1 MWSEVSLLSH
11 FKAVFEVENS
21 KDLIVGC
28 YYYKNEWNIRLTRLV
43 ETSVHRLGGDSS
55 VHRVAGVF
63 FLLQNVCKL
72 KLFCCDINTCGEQFG
87 NIIKICKSS
96 HTFWTISLPRIYSRS
111 IIRNADKRMNMD
123 VSYTL

>member
-21 KDLIVGC
+21 KDLMVGC
-28 YYYKNEWNIRLTRLV
+28 YYYKNEWNIRLTKLV

-72 KLFCCDINTCGEQFG
+72 KLFCCDIN
-87 NIIKICKSS
+87 KILVESNLA
-96 HTFWTISLPRIYSRS
+96 ILSRS
-111 IIRNADKRMNMD
+111 VKIVIPFEQ
-123 VSYTL
+123 